1 MDARRAWEALTASG
15 LVAVGFVDAAGAP
28 CTFEGFL
35 AAMPWDG
42 PFAELTY
49 DSRAAVP
56 GTLFVCKGAAFKAAY
71 LTQAAASGAI
81 AYVAQRPYA
90 NPNIPGIVV
99 SDIRQAM
106 AVLAREFFGDPSRH
120 LAVVATTGTKG
131 KTTVTFYLDAILKA
145 RHAAPSAM
153 LTGVVVDD
161 GQTRAVSHNTTPEA
175 IELQRHLAHAVDAGC
190 DTVVMEASS
199 QGFKYD
205 RTLGTHFAVGLFTN
219 IGEDHVSPVEHP
231 TFEDYF
237 SSKLRIFSQCACAV
251 VNLDSDR
258 ADEVLA
264 AAAQASRCLTYSMEP
279 TSMASVRLMS
289 CAHGGEGTWDLRVA
303 TPRGPLDVAL
313 SALGRFNVSNALA
326 AIAAAEALDVS
337 HEAIQSGLAHVHV
350 PGRMERYDA
359 PDGSVVGVVDYAHN
373 EMSMEALLRCA
384 REEFPARQI
393 TVVFGA
399 TGDRGTH
406 RRAGLG
412 RAAGALADR
421 IILTEDD
428 PGPVP
433 VAQIAAEIGAA
444 IVAAGGSYEVIEN
457 RACAVHEA
465 VAGARRPAV
474 VLLAGKGAEDVIR
487 RACGTVPCKPDAQLF
502 CEEVGVPFG
511 GYAELER

>member
-1 MDARRAWEALTASG
+1 MDARKACEVLAAEEAA
-15 LVAVGFVDAAGAP
+15 FVDSAGSP
-28 CTFEGFL
+28 CTLEGFL
-35 AAMPWDG
+35 AAVNWEG
-42 PFAELTY
+42 PFSELTY
-49 DSRAAVP
+49 DSRSVVP

-71 LTQAAASGAI
+71 LAQAAASGAV
-81 AYVAQRPYA
+81 AYVAQQPYG
-90 NPNIPGIVV
+90 NQGIPGIIV
-99 SDIRQAM
+99 SDIRRAM
-106 AVLAREFFGDPSRH
+106 AFLAREFFGDPSRRV
-120 LAVVATTGTKG
+120 AVVATTGTKG

-145 RHAAPSAM
+145 RGAAPSAM
-153 LTGVVVDD
+153 LTGVVLDD
-161 GQTRAVSHNTTPEA
+161 GQTRSASHNTTPEA
-175 IELQRHLAHAVDAGC
+175 IELQRHLAHALDAGC

-219 IGEDHVSPVEHP
+219 IGEDHVSPIEHP

-237 SSKLRIFSQCACAV
+237 SSKLRIFEQCDCAV

-258 ADEVLA
+258 VDEVLK
-264 AAAQASRCLTYSMEP
+264 AAAQAPRLLTYSMEA
-279 TSMASVRLMS
+279 ASNADVRLAS
-289 CAHGGEGTWDLRVA
+289 CVHGGEGTWDLTVA
-303 TPRGPLDVAL
+303 APRGVLRIAF

-326 AIAAAEALDVS
+326 AIAAAEALGVS
-337 HEAIQSGLAHVHV
+337 HEAMVRGLTNVHV

-359 PDGSVVGVVDYAHN
+359 PDGSVVGIVDYAHN
-373 EMSMEALLRCA
+373 EMSMEALLHCA
-384 REEFPARQI
+384 RGEFPERQI

-428 PGPVP
+428 PGTTP
-433 VAQIAAEIGAA
+433 VAQIAAEIGEAV
-444 IVAAGGSYEVIEN
+444 VAAGGSYEVIED
-457 RACAVHEA
+457 RACAVHAA
-465 VAGARRPAV
+465 VAGAHRPAV
-474 VLLAGKGAEDVIR
+474 VLLAGKGAEDEIR

-511 GYAELER
+511 GYAELAQ